1 MRKIELNV
9 AKPPVQPEV
18 GSEAQEKLLRDSCAP
33 GWLRANRELPQG
45 WIIDRKINVTWF
57 LLY

>member
-1 MRKIELNV
+1 M

-18 GSEAQEKLLRDSCAP
+18 GSEAQENLLRDSCAP
-33 GWLRANRELPQG
+33 GQPRANRELPQG
-45 WIIDRKINVTWF
+45 CIIDRKMNVTWF

>member
-1 MRKIELNV
+1 M

-18 GSEAQEKLLRDSCAP
+18 GSEAQENLLRDSRAP

-45 WIIDRKINVTWF
+45 CIIGRKMNVTWF